1 MRVKCEIRFSISEF
15 EMLIV
20 NLDELLVIKLN
31 FPVRLKMLIVVSL
44 LHYYYARLMLVI
56 SLFEMC
62 EMFVVAKVAIMINH
76 GLQ

>member
-31 FPVRLKMLIVVSL
+31 FPIRLKMLIVVSL
-44 LHYYYARLMLVI
+44 FHYCYARLMLAI
-56 SLFEMC
+56 ALFEMC
-62 EMFVVAKVAIMINH
+62 EMFVVAKAVIMINH
-76 GLQ
+76 